1 MERTKT
7 VTVTITV
14 DPAEEMFSVE
24 TIEGESGCTT
34 SFGPTPLWS
43 LWGDALR
50 SHIGNEIV
58 SWVEVMS
65 EEEDDGE

>member
-34 SFGPTPLWS
+34 SFGPTPW
-43 LWGDALR
+43 WMDWKRALKEM
-50 SHIGNEIV
+50 IGNEII
-58 SWVEVMS
+58 SWVELMS
-65 EEEDDGE
+65 DEEE

>member
-14 DPAEEMFSVE
+14 DPTEEMFSVE

-34 SFGPTPLWS
+34 SS
-43 LWGDALR
+43 DRLR
-50 SHIGNEIV
+50 GGHRGKTHCGHILVTRSCHG
-58 SWVEVMS
+58 
-65 EEEDDGE
+65 

>member
-7 VTVTITV
+7 VSVIITV
-14 DPAEEMFSVE
+14 DPAEEMFSVG

-43 LWGDALR
+43 PWEDALR
-50 SHIGNEIV
+50 SHIGDEIV
-58 SWVEVMS
+58 SWVELMS
-65 EEEDDGE
+65 DEEE